1 MDKEARTRRL
11 AELVALA
18 GSQRKAEALIKSIRG
33 ASPSKSAIDRAVKGS
48 CTEYQAVC
56 MIDDLTAAL
65 KLKVNSK

>member
-48 CTEYQAVC
+48 CTEYQTVC

-65 KLKVNSK
+65 KLKVSNK